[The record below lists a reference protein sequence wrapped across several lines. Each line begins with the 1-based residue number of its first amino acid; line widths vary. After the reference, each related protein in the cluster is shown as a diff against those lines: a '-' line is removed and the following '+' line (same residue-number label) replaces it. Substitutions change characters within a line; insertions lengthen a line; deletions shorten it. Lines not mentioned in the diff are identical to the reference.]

1 MSELFRIPV
10 KAASRAY
17 DVLAGAGALEA
28 AGASLARL
36 CPRGRAVIL
45 ADAAA
50 LAGHRARLESVLA
63 GAGLTPDFIQLD
75 GGEGV
80 KSWDALRI
88 VMDALL
94 DREMAR
100 NESLIAFGGGTVGD
114 LAGFAASIMKRGCG
128 FIQMPTTLLA
138 QVDSSVGGKTGI
150 NTRHGKN
157 LVGSFYQPDLVI
169 ADSGFLESLPR
180 RELAAG
186 YAEIVKAG
194 LIADKPLFER
204 LEAGG
209 SGDPLAL
216 GRLAAFIADAVR
228 FKARIVAED
237 EREAGV
243 RALLNLGHT
252 FAHAFEADASK
263 GALIHGE
270 AVACGIVMAL
280 KFSAR
285 LGLCGPDGAER
296 AAAVLGRA
304 GLPVSIRDL
313 PGGPYDPASLTARM
327 GQDKKNAGSGITLV
341 LARGVGEAF
350 ISPGHD
356 PAQINAFLEGE
367 V

>member
-10 KAASRAY
+10 EAASRAY
-17 DVLAGAGALEA
+17 EVLVGANALEA
-28 AGASLARL
+28 ASTQLAEL
-36 CPRGRAVIL
+36 CPAGRAIIV
-45 ADAAA
+45 ADRAA
-50 LAGHRARLESVLA
+50 LEAHRARLENVLA
-63 GAGLTPDFIQLD
+63 GAGLAADFILLD

-80 KSWDALRI
+80 KSWDALREL
-88 VMDALL
+88 VEALL
-94 DREMAR
+94 DRQMAR

-150 NTRHGKN
+150 NTSHGKN
-157 LVGSFYQPDLVI
+157 LVGSFYQPDLVV

-204 LEAGG
+204 LEAVGG
-209 SGDPLAL
+209 EALAL
-216 GRLAAFIADAVR
+216 ERLVPFIADAVR

-237 EREAGV
+237 EREGGV

-252 FAHAFEADASK
+252 FAHAFEAEAKK

-270 AVACGIVMAL
+270 AVSCGIVMAL
-280 KFSAR
+280 KFSAS
-285 LGLCGPDGAER
+285 LGLCGPDDARR
-296 AAAVLGRA
+296 AAAVLGGA
-304 GLPVSIRDL
+304 GLPVSILDL
-313 PGGPYDPASLTARM
+313 PGGPYGASALPARM
-327 GQDKKNAGSGITLV
+327 GQDKKNAGSGITLI
-341 LARGVGEAF
+341 LARAIGEAF
-350 ISPGHD
+350 ISTGHE
-356 PAQINAFLEGE
+356 PAQIEAFLTGE

>member
-10 KAASRAY
+10 AAASQNY
-17 DVLAGAGALEA
+17 EVLVGAGAMNTAIPELR
-28 AGASLARL
+28 RL
-36 CPRGRAVIL
+36 CPAGRAVVV
-45 ADAAA
+45 ADSVALEAHRAALDSAFAAA
-50 LAGHRARLESVLA
+50 GLVPHIIELE
-63 GAGLTPDFIQLD
+63 

-80 KSWDALRI
+80 KSWEGLRA

-94 DREMAR
+94 DHQMAR
-100 NESLIAFGGGTVGD
+100 SESVIAFGGGTIGD
-114 LAGFAASIMKRGCG
+114 LAGFAASVMKRGCG

-157 LVGSFYQPDLVI
+157 LVGTFYQPDLVI
-169 ADSGFLESLPR
+169 ADSMFLASLPR

-194 LIADKPLFER
+194 LIADSALFER
-204 LEAGG
+204 LGAT

-216 GRLAAFIADAVR
+216 GTLVPFIADAVR

-252 FAHAFEADASK
+252 FAHAFEADAQK

-285 LGLCGPDGAER
+285 LGLCGPEVADR
-296 AAAVLGRA
+296 AVAVLAGA
-304 GLPVSIRDL
+304 GLPVSIPEL
-313 PGGPYDPASLTARM
+313 PGGSYEAGALTARM
-327 GQDKKNAGSGITLV
+327 GQDKKNAGTGITLV
-341 LARGVGEAF
+341 LSRGVGEAF

-356 PAQINAFLEGE
+356 PEQIETFLKGE
-367 V
+367 VA

>member
-10 KAASRAY
+10 RAASRAY
-17 DVLAGAGALEA
+17 EVLAGAGALEA
-28 AGASLARL
+28 AAGEMRQL
-36 CPRGRAVIL
+36 CPQGRAIIV
-45 ADAAA
+45 ADRDA
-50 LAGHRARLESVLA
+50 LTAHRMRLESVLT
-63 GAGLTPDFIQLD
+63 GVGLKPDFILLE

-80 KSWDALRI
+80 KTWEGLRI
-88 VMDALL
+88 VTDALL

-100 NESLIAFGGGTVGD
+100 NEALIAFGGGTVGD

-150 NTRHGKN
+150 NTSHGKN
-157 LVGSFYQPDLVI
+157 LIGSFHQPDLVV

-194 LIADKPLFER
+194 LIADRALFER
-204 LEAGG
+204 LEAAEA
-209 SGDPLAL
+209 DRLAL
-216 GRLAAFIADAVR
+216 DALVPVIADAVR
-228 FKARIVAED
+228 FKARVVAED

-252 FAHAFEADASK
+252 FAHAFEAEAEK

-270 AVACGIVMAL
+270 AVSCGIVMAL
-280 KFSAR
+280 KFSAS
-285 LGLCGPDGAER
+285 LGLCGPDAARR
-296 AAAVLGRA
+296 AAAVLGGA
-304 GLPVSIRDL
+304 GLPVSIREL
-313 PGGPYDPASLTARM
+313 PGGPYDPSALTARM
-327 GQDKKNAGSGITLV
+327 GQDKKNAGSGITLI
-341 LARGVGEAF
+341 LARGIGEAF
-350 ISPGHD
+350 ISPGRE
-356 PAQINAFLEGE
+356 PAQISAFLAGE